1 MFKRTVV
8 LLCLSIALTA
18 LTACS
23 GSRTQVDMTRM
34 DAPALY
40 AGAQRAIDV
49 NNFGLAVVMFQQLES
64 RFPFSAE
71 AQQAQLEIIFAH
83 YKARSFEQAEAAA
96 DRLLREQPRH
106 PDMDYVHYLRGL
118 INFDRSLNVMDAA
131 FGVDPARR
139 DPSLARQSFQSF
151 QLLVTSYPAS
161 RYVPDAQ
168 QRMVFLRNQLARHEL
183 YVARYY
189 MTLSAWVSAATRART
204 VIEQYDETP
213 SAIEALVILHNAY
226 RNLEMNDLA
235 DDVARVIA
243 LNHPEASSRLSGSRR

>member
-8 LLCLSIALTA
+8 LLCLSIALTG

-23 GSRTQVDMTRM
+23 SFRTQEDTTRM
-34 DAPALY
+34 DAPRLY
-40 AGAQRAIDV
+40 AAAQRAIDV
-49 NNFGLAVVMFQQLES
+49 NNFGLAVTMFQQLES

-83 YKARSFEQAEAAA
+83 YKARGFEQAEAAA

-118 INFDRSLNVMDAA
+118 INFDRSLNALDAF

-139 DPSLARQSFQSF
+139 DPTLARKSFQSF

-168 QRMVFLRNQLARHEL
+168 QRMVYLRNQLARHEL
-183 YVARYY
+183 HVARYY
-189 MTLSAWVSAATRART
+189 MKLGAWVSAATRART

-213 SAIEALVILHNAY
+213 SAVEALVILHDAY
-226 RNLEMNDLA
+226 RNLDMNDLA
-235 DDVARVIA
+235 EDIARVIA
-243 LNHPEASSRLSGSRR
+243 LNHPDASSRLSGSRR